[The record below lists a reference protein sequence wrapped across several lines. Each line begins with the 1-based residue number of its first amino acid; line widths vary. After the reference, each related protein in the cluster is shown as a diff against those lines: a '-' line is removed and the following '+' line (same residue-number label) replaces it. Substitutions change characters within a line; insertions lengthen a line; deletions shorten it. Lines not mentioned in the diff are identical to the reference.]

1 MLAMSD
7 DLTLRKTV
15 IGGETAPDDYVVI
28 WDDLP
33 IGRIFRSIGTGGAHI
48 WSWSAGLPNVPQRSN
63 HRGRADTLDQA
74 KAQFRTAWAEIKA
87 DLSYDQIKAA
97 RDMAGNR
104 SRPWHK
110 T

>member
-1 MLAMSD
+1 MPD
-7 DLTLRKTV
+7 PDHLTLRKTV
-15 IGGETAPDDYVVI
+15 IGGETTPDDYQVI

-33 IGRIFRSIGTGGAHI
+33 IGRIFKSVGVGGGFV

-74 KAQFRTAWAEIKA
+74 KARFRTAWAEIKA

-97 RDMAGNR
+97 RDIAGDR
-104 SRPWHK
+104 SRPWQK

>member
-1 MLAMSD
+1 MSPD
-7 DLTLRKTV
+7 PLTLRKTV

-28 WDDLP
+28 WDELP
-33 IGRIFRSIGTGGAHI
+33 IGRIFKSVGVGGNQI

-63 HRGRADTLDQA
+63 HRGRADSLEQA
-74 KAQFRTAWAEIKA
+74 KVQFRTAWAEIKE
-87 DLSYDQIKAA
+87 DVSYDQIKEA
-97 RDMAGNR
+97 REMAGDR